1 MKRGCRKNAYSLV
14 NLQKKIPMRLFS
26 TETYKV
32 RREQL
37 KKQVRKGHILIFGNN
52 EAPMNYKANTYR
64 FRQDSNFLY
73 YFGINMPGLVGLI
86 DTESDT
92 DIIFGHEL
100 TLDDIIWEGPV
111 EPLSSLAEKA
121 GISAIA
127 PLEKLSSFIHTS
139 AVHYL
144 PPYRG
149 EREIFIRETLGIK
162 APPSV
167 ELIRAVVAQRAVKS
181 AEELAEMTRAV
192 NITREM
198 HETAMR
204 ATRPGRIEYEV
215 VGEVLK
221 AVKSRN
227 AELAYPVIF
236 SVNGQTLHNH
246 FHGHTMKAGQLV
258 LNDSGAETDMGY
270 AGDITRT
277 FPVSG
282 RFTTQQKEIYEIV
295 LKMETE
301 AIASLRP
308 GVTYRDV
315 HLNANRIL
323 LEGLSALGLVSGDPD
338 TLVHEGVGGLFMPHG
353 LGHAI
358 GLDVHDMEDLGEQY
372 VGYRDGIERSTQLG
386 LKSLRLA
393 KELETGNVLTVEPGC
408 YFIPELIRKYRSEG
422 IFSQYVNY
430 TRLEN
435 YMNFGGVRIED
446 NVAITDNGFEIL
458 GEPIPKTVE
467 DVEKTMAD
475 N

>member
-1 MKRGCRKNAYSLV
+1 
-14 NLQKKIPMRLFS
+14 MRLFS
-26 TETYKV
+26 KETYRL

-37 KKQVRKGHILIFGNN
+37 KKQVKGGQILIFGNN

-86 DTESDT
+86 DPNGDN
-92 DIIFGHEL
+92 DMIFGHEL

-121 GISAIA
+121 GIQTIS
-127 PLEKLSSFIHTS
+127 PLEKLASFIHPS
-139 AVHYL
+139 EVHYL

-149 EREIFIRETLGIK
+149 EREIFIKETLGIK
-162 APPSV
+162 IPYSTALV
-167 ELIRAVVAQRAVKS
+167 KAVVAQRSVKS
-181 AEELAEMTRAV
+181 AEELAEMTLAI

-198 HETAMR
+198 HLAAMK
-204 ATRPGRIEYEV
+204 AVRPGMREYEV
-215 VGEVLK
+215 VAEILK
-221 AVKSRN
+221 TVKSHN
-227 AELAYPVIF
+227 AELSYPVIF

-246 FHGHTMKAGQLV
+246 YHGNLMQAGQLV
-258 LNDSGAETDMGY
+258 LNDSGAETDMAY

-282 RFTTQQKEIYEIV
+282 RFTSKQKEIYEIV

-301 AIASLRP
+301 SIASLRP
-308 GVTYRDV
+308 GVAYRDV

-338 TLVHEGVGGLFMPHG
+338 TLVQEGVGGLFMPHG
-353 LGHAI
+353 LGHSL
-358 GLDVHDMEDLGEQY
+358 GLDVHDMEDLGEEY
-372 VGYRDGIERSTQLG
+372 VGYREGMERSTQLG

-408 YFIPELIRKYRSEG
+408 YFIPELIHKYRSEG
-422 IFSQYVNY
+422 RFASYINY
-430 TRLEN
+430 ARLEE
-435 YMNFGGVRIED
+435 YLDFGGVRIED
-446 NVAITDNGFEIL
+446 NVAITANGFEIL
-458 GEPIPKTVE
+458 GEPIPKTIE
-467 DVEKTMAD
+467 DVEKITGQ
-475 N
+475 

>member
-1 MKRGCRKNAYSLV
+1 MK
-14 NLQKKIPMRLFS
+14 LFS
-26 TETYKV
+26 KETYKA

-37 KKQVRKGHILIFGNN
+37 RKQLKGGQILIFGNN

-86 DTESDT
+86 DTGNDS

-111 EPLSSLAEKA
+111 EPLSSLVEKVGVA
-121 GISAIA
+121 TTH
-127 PLEKLSSFIHTS
+127 PLEKLGSLIRK
-139 AVHYL
+139 ADVHYL

-149 EREIFIRETLGIK
+149 EREIFIRETLGIQV
-162 APPSV
+162 PFSIGLV
-167 ELIRAVVAQRAVKS
+167 RAVVAQRAIKS
-181 AEELAEMTRAV
+181 GEELAEMTRAV

-198 HETAMR
+198 HMTAMKV
-204 ATRPGRIEYEV
+204 TRPGMKEYEV
-215 VGEVLK
+215 VAEILK
-221 AVKSRN
+221 TLKSHN
-227 AELAYPVIF
+227 AELSYPVIL

-246 FHGHTMKAGQLV
+246 YHGNEMKAGQLL
-258 LNDSGAETDMGY
+258 LNDSGAETEMYY

-282 RFTTQQKEIYEIV
+282 RFTSQQKEIYEIV
-295 LKMETE
+295 LKMEQE
-301 AIASLRP
+301 SIAALRP
-308 GVTYRDV
+308 GVAYRDV

-323 LEGLSALGLVSGDPD
+323 LEGLSSLGLVSGDVD
-338 TLVHEGVGGLFMPHG
+338 TLVAEGVGGLFMPHG

-372 VGYRDGIERSTQLG
+372 VGYREGLERSTQLG

-393 KELETGNVLTVEPGC
+393 RELETGNVLTVEPGC
-408 YFIPELIRKYRSEG
+408 YFIPELIHKYRSEG
-422 IFSQYVNY
+422 IFSSHVNY
-430 TRLEN
+430 ARLED
-435 YMNFGGVRIED
+435 YLDFGGIRIED
-446 NVAITDNGFEIL
+446 NVAITESGFEIL
-458 GEPIPKTVE
+458 GEPIPKTAE
-467 DVEKTMAD
+467 DVEKIMTV

>member
-1 MKRGCRKNAYSLV
+1 
-14 NLQKKIPMRLFS
+14 MRLFS
-26 TETYKV
+26 KETYKA

-37 KKQVRKGHILIFGNN
+37 KKQIKNGHILIFGNQ

-73 YFGINMPGLVGLI
+73 YFGINLPGLVGLI

-92 DIIFGHEL
+92 DMIFGHEL

-111 EPLSSLAEKA
+111 EPLSSLAEKV
-121 GISAIA
+121 GVGAIA
-127 PLEKLSSFIHTS
+127 PPEKLASFIHPS
-139 AVHYL
+139 QVHYL

-149 EREIFIRETLGIK
+149 EREIFIKDTLGIK
-162 APPSV
+162 APASV
-167 ELIRAVVAQRAVKS
+167 ELIRAVVSQRAMKS
-181 AEELAEMTRAV
+181 AEELAEMTNAV
-192 NITREM
+192 NITRQM
-198 HETAMR
+198 HLAAMQ
-204 ATRPGRIEYEV
+204 ATRPDRVEYEV
-215 VGEVLK
+215 VAEILK
-221 AVKSRN
+221 TVKSHN
-227 AELAYPVIF
+227 GELSYPIIF

-246 FHGHTMKAGQLV
+246 FHGNLMKAGRLV

-282 RFTTQQKEIYEIV
+282 RFTAQQREIYDIV

-301 AIASLRP
+301 SIASLRP
-308 GVTYRDV
+308 GIAYRDV

-323 LEGLSALGLVSGDPD
+323 LEGLSALGLVNGDLD
-338 TLVHEGVGGLFMPHG
+338 TMVNEGVGGLFMPHG

-372 VGYRDGIERSTQLG
+372 VGYREGLERSTQLG

-408 YFIPELIRKYRSEG
+408 YFIPELLRKYRLEG
-422 IFSQYVNY
+422 IFTQYVNY

-435 YMNFGGVRIED
+435 YMDFGGVRIED
-446 NVAITDNGFEIL
+446 NVVITQNGHEIL
-458 GEPIPKTVE
+458 GEAIPKTAE
-467 DVEKTMAD
+467 EVEKIMAG
-475 N
+475 

>member
-1 MKRGCRKNAYSLV
+1 
-14 NLQKKIPMRLFS
+14 MRLFS
-26 TETYKV
+26 EETYKA

-37 KKQVRKGHILIFGNN
+37 KRQFRGQQILIFGNN

-86 DTESDT
+86 DAGKDH

-111 EPLSSLAEKA
+111 EPLSSLAEKVGA
-121 GISAIA
+121 TTA
-127 PLEKLSSFIHTS
+127 PLERLPSVINRSE
-139 AVHYL
+139 VHYL

-149 EREIFIRETLGIK
+149 DREIFIKETLGIK
-162 APPSV
+162 IPYSAT
-167 ELIRAVVAQRAVKS
+167 LIRAVVAQRSVKS
-181 AEELAEMTRAV
+181 PEELAEMARAV
-192 NITREM
+192 NITRDM
-198 HETAMR
+198 HQAAMK

-215 VGEVLK
+215 VAEILK
-221 AVKSRN
+221 TAKSHN
-227 AELAYPVIF
+227 AELAYPIIL

-246 FHGHTMKAGQLV
+246 HHGNGMKAGQLL

-282 RFTTQQKEIYEIV
+282 RFTAKQKEIYEIV

-301 AIASLRP
+301 SIASLRP
-308 GVTYRDV
+308 GLAYRDV

-323 LEGLSALGLVSGDPD
+323 LEGLSALGLVNGDVE
-338 TLVHEGVGGLFMPHG
+338 TMVQEGVGGLFMPHG

-372 VGYRDGIERSTQLG
+372 VGYREGQERSTQLG

-422 IFSQYVNY
+422 IFTQYVNY
-430 TRLEN
+430 ARLED
-435 YMNFGGVRIED
+435 YLDFGGIRIED
-446 NVAITDNGFEIL
+446 NVAITENGFEIL
-458 GEPIPKTVE
+458 GDPIAKTVE
-467 DVEKTMAD
+467 DVEKIMTV

>member
-1 MKRGCRKNAYSLV
+1 
-14 NLQKKIPMRLFS
+14 MRLFS
-26 TETYKV
+26 KETYKT

-37 KKQVRKGHILIFGNN
+37 KKQFRGQHILIFGNN

-86 DTESDT
+86 DADRDHEV
-92 DIIFGHEL
+92 IFGHEL

-111 EPLSSLAEKA
+111 EPLSSLAEKVGA
-121 GISAIA
+121 TTA
-127 PLEKLSSFIHTS
+127 PLEKLSSVINRS
-139 AVHYL
+139 EVHYL

-149 EREIFIRETLGIK
+149 DREIFIKENLGIK
-162 APPSV
+162 IPYSAT
-167 ELIRAVVAQRAVKS
+167 LIRAVVGQRSIKS
-181 AEELAEMTRAV
+181 PEELVEMTRAV
-192 NITREM
+192 NITRDM
-198 HETAMR
+198 HQVAMK
-204 ATRPGRIEYEV
+204 ATRPGGTEYEV
-215 VGEVLK
+215 VAEILK
-221 AVKSRN
+221 TLKSRN
-227 AELAYPVIF
+227 AELAYPIIL
-236 SVNGQTLHNH
+236 SVNGHTLHNH
-246 FHGHTMKAGQLV
+246 HHDNEMKAGQLL
-258 LNDSGAETDMGY
+258 LNDSGAETAMGY

-282 RFTTQQKEIYEIV
+282 RFSSKQREIYEIV

-301 AIASLRP
+301 SITSLRP
-308 GVTYRDV
+308 GLDYRDV

-323 LEGLSALGLVSGDPD
+323 LEGLSALGLVSGD
-338 TLVHEGVGGLFMPHG
+338 VEMMVQEGVGGLFMPHG

-372 VGYRDGIERSTQLG
+372 VGYREGQERSTQLG

-422 IFSQYVNY
+422 IFTRYVNY
-430 TRLEN
+430 ARLED
-435 YMNFGGVRIED
+435 YLDFGGIRIED
-446 NVAITDNGFEIL
+446 NVAITEDGFEIL
-458 GEPIPKTVE
+458 GDPIPKTVE
-467 DVEKTMAD
+467 DVEKIMTV

>member
-1 MKRGCRKNAYSLV
+1 
-14 NLQKKIPMRLFS
+14 MRLFS
-26 TETYKV
+26 REIYKN

-37 KKQVRKGHILIFGNN
+37 KKQVTGGQILIFGNN

-86 DTESDT
+86 DPGSDQ

-100 TLDDIIWEGPV
+100 TLDDIIWEGPA
-111 EPLSSLAEKA
+111 EPLSSLAEKV
-121 GISAIA
+121 GVTTIA
-127 PLEKLSSFIHTS
+127 PLEKLAGTVHTS
-139 AVHYL
+139 DVHYL

-149 EREIFIRETLGIK
+149 DREIYIKEVLGIK
-162 APPSV
+162 VPYSV
-167 ELIRAVVAQRAVKS
+167 ALVRAVVAQRAIKS
-181 AEELAEMTRAV
+181 PEELAEMTLAV
-192 NITREM
+192 NITRAM
-198 HETAMR
+198 HLAAMK
-204 ATRPGRIEYEV
+204 ATRPGRKEYEV
-215 VGEVLK
+215 VAEILK
-221 AVKSRN
+221 TLKSHN
-227 AELAYPVIF
+227 AELSYPIIF

-246 FHGHTMKAGQLV
+246 YHGNEMKAGQLV
-258 LNDSGAETDMGY
+258 LNDSGAENDMGY

-277 FPVSG
+277 FPVTG
-282 RFTTQQKEIYEIV
+282 QFTTKQKEIYEIV

-301 AIASLRP
+301 SIAALRP
-308 GVTYRDV
+308 GVAYRDV

-323 LEGLSALGLVSGDPD
+323 LEGLSALGLVNGDVN
-338 TLVHEGVGGLFMPHG
+338 TMVQEGVGGLFMPHG

-372 VGYRDGIERSTQLG
+372 VGYREGLERSTQLG

-408 YFIPELIRKYRSEG
+408 YFIPELIARYRSEG

-430 TRLEN
+430 ARLEG
-435 YMNFGGVRIED
+435 YLDFGGIRIED
-446 NVAITDNGFEIL
+446 NVAVTENGFEIL
-458 GEPIPKTVE
+458 GDPIPKTVE
-467 DVEKTMAD
+467 EVEKIMTV

>member
-1 MKRGCRKNAYSLV
+1 
-14 NLQKKIPMRLFS
+14 
-26 TETYKV
+26 
-32 RREQL
+32 
-37 KKQVRKGHILIFGNN
+37 
-52 EAPMNYKANTYR
+52 MNYKANTYR

-86 DTESDT
+86 DTGSDN

-111 EPLSSLAEKA
+111 EPLSSLAEKV
-121 GISAIA
+121 GISTIS
-127 PLEKLSSFIHTS
+127 PLEKLPSFLHSSD
-139 AVHYL
+139 VHYL

-149 EREIFIRETLGIK
+149 EREIFIKETLGIK
-162 APPSV
+162 VPPSTG
-167 ELIRAVVAQRAVKS
+167 LIRAVVAQRAVKS
-181 AEELAEMTRAV
+181 HEELAEMTRAV

-198 HETAMR
+198 HLAAMA
-204 ATRPGRIEYEV
+204 ATRPGLKEYEV
-215 VGEVLK
+215 VAEILK
-221 AVKSRN
+221 TLKSHN
-227 AELAYPVIF
+227 AELSYPVIF

-246 FHGHTMKAGQLV
+246 YHGNEMKAGQLV

-282 RFTTQQKEIYEIV
+282 RFTTQQREIYEIV

-301 AIASLRP
+301 SIASLRP
-308 GVTYRDV
+308 GVAYRDV

-323 LEGLSALGLVSGDPD
+323 LEGLSALGLVSGPID
-338 TLVHEGVGGLFMPHG
+338 TLVQEGVGGLFMPHG
-353 LGHAI
+353 LGHSI

-372 VGYRDGIERSTQLG
+372 VGYREGLERSTQLG

-408 YFIPELIRKYRSEG
+408 YFIPELIHKYRSEG
-422 IFSQYVNY
+422 IFSSYVNY
-430 TRLEN
+430 ARLED
-435 YMNFGGVRIED
+435 YLDFGGIRIED
-446 NVAITDNGFEIL
+446 NVCITENGFEIL
-458 GEPIPKTVE
+458 GDPIPKSAE
-467 DVEKTMAD
+467 DVEKIMTF

>member
-1 MKRGCRKNAYSLV
+1 
-14 NLQKKIPMRLFS
+14 MRLFS
-26 TETYKV
+26 KETYKV

-37 KKQVRKGHILIFGNN
+37 KKQIKNGHILIFGNQ

-73 YFGINMPGLVGLI
+73 YFGINLPGLVGLI

-121 GISAIA
+121 GIGAIA
-127 PLEKLSSFIHTS
+127 PLEKLASFIHS
-139 AVHYL
+139 SQVHYL

-149 EREIFIRETLGIK
+149 EREIFIKDTLGIK
-162 APPSV
+162 VPASV
-167 ELIRAVVAQRAVKS
+167 ELIRAVVSQRAVKS
-181 AEELAEMTRAV
+181 AEELAEMTNAV
-192 NITREM
+192 NITRQM
-198 HETAMR
+198 HLAAMQ
-204 ATRPGRIEYEV
+204 ATRPDRVEYEV
-215 VGEVLK
+215 VAEILK
-221 AVKSRN
+221 TVKSHN
-227 AELAYPVIF
+227 AELSYPIIF

-246 FHGHTMKAGQLV
+246 FHGNLMKAGRLV

-282 RFTTQQKEIYEIV
+282 RFTAQQREIYDIV

-301 AIASLRP
+301 SIASLRP
-308 GVTYRDV
+308 GVAYRDV

-323 LEGLSALGLVSGDPD
+323 LEGLSALGLVNGDLD
-338 TLVHEGVGGLFMPHG
+338 TMVNEGVGGLFMPHG

-372 VGYRDGIERSTQLG
+372 VGYREGLERSTQLG

-393 KELETGNVLTVEPGC
+393 KEVETGNVLTVEPGC
-408 YFIPELIRKYRSEG
+408 YFIPELLRKYRSEG
-422 IFSQYVNY
+422 IFTQYVNY
-430 TRLEN
+430 ARLEN
-435 YMNFGGVRIED
+435 YMDFGGVRIED
-446 NVAITDNGFEIL
+446 NVVITQNGHEIL
-458 GEPIPKTVE
+458 GEPIPKTAE
-467 DVEKTMAD
+467 EVEKIMAG
-475 N
+475 

>member
-1 MKRGCRKNAYSLV
+1 
-14 NLQKKIPMRLFS
+14 MRLFS
-26 TETYKV
+26 SEIYKN
-32 RREQL
+32 RRRQL
-37 KKQVRKGHILIFGNN
+37 KKQVTGGQILIFGNN

-86 DTESDT
+86 DPARDE

-111 EPLSSLAEKA
+111 EPLSSLAEKV
-121 GISAIA
+121 GVSVTL
-127 PLEKLSSFIHTS
+127 PLEKLPEAIHKS
-139 AVHYL
+139 DVRYL

-149 EREIFIRETLGIK
+149 EREIYIKETLGIK
-162 APPSV
+162 IPYSV
-167 ELIRAVVAQRAVKS
+167 ALTRAVVAQRSIKS
-181 AEELAEMTRAV
+181 PEELAEMTHAV
-192 NITREM
+192 NITRDM
-198 HETAMR
+198 HRAAMQ
-204 ATRPGRIEYEV
+204 ATRPGLKEYEV
-215 VGEVLK
+215 VAEILK
-221 AVKSRN
+221 TVKSHN
-227 AELAYPVIF
+227 AELSYPIIF

-246 FHGHTMKAGQLV
+246 YHGNEMKAGQLL
-258 LNDSGAETDMGY
+258 LNDSGAENDMGY

-282 RFTTQQKEIYEIV
+282 RFTTRQKEIYEIV

-301 AIASLRP
+301 SIAALRP
-308 GVTYRDV
+308 GVAYRQV
-315 HLNANRIL
+315 HLDANRIL
-323 LEGLSALGLVSGDPD
+323 LEGLSALGLVSGDID
-338 TLVHEGVGGLFMPHG
+338 TMVQEGVGGLFMPHG

-372 VGYRDGIERSTQLG
+372 VGYREGLERSTQLG

-422 IFSQYVNY
+422 IFTSYVNY
-430 TRLEN
+430 ARLED
-435 YMNFGGVRIED
+435 YLDFGGVRIED
-446 NVAITDNGFEIL
+446 NVAITGNGFEIL
-458 GEPIPKTVE
+458 GDPIPKTVA
-467 DVEKTMAD
+467 DVEKIMTV

>member
-1 MKRGCRKNAYSLV
+1 
-14 NLQKKIPMRLFS
+14 MRLFS
-26 TETYKV
+26 KETYKA

-37 KKQVRKGHILIFGNN
+37 KKQIKNGHILIFGNQ

-73 YFGINMPGLVGLI
+73 YFGINLPGLVGLI
-86 DTESDT
+86 DTESDI
-92 DIIFGHEL
+92 DMIFGHEL

-111 EPLSSLAEKA
+111 EPLSSLAEKV
-121 GISAIA
+121 GVGAIA
-127 PLEKLSSFIHTS
+127 PPEKLASFIHPS
-139 AVHYL
+139 QVHYL

-149 EREIFIRETLGIK
+149 EREIFIKDILGIK
-162 APPSV
+162 APASV
-167 ELIRAVVAQRAVKS
+167 ELIRAVVSQRAVKS
-181 AEELAEMTRAV
+181 AEELAEMTNAV
-192 NITREM
+192 NITRQM
-198 HETAMR
+198 HLAAMQ
-204 ATRPGRIEYEV
+204 ATRPDRVEYEV
-215 VGEVLK
+215 VAEILK
-221 AVKSRN
+221 TVKSHN
-227 AELAYPVIF
+227 GELSYPIIF

-246 FHGHTMKAGQLV
+246 FHGNLMKAGRLV

-282 RFTTQQKEIYEIV
+282 RFTAQQREIYDIV

-301 AIASLRP
+301 SIASLRP
-308 GVTYRDV
+308 GVAYRDV

-323 LEGLSALGLVSGDPD
+323 LEGLSALGLVNGDLD
-338 TLVHEGVGGLFMPHG
+338 TMVNEGVGGLFMPHG

-372 VGYRDGIERSTQLG
+372 VGYREGLERSTQLG

-408 YFIPELIRKYRSEG
+408 YFIPELLRKYRLEG
-422 IFSQYVNY
+422 IFTQYVNY

-435 YMNFGGVRIED
+435 YMDFGGVRIED
-446 NVAITDNGFEIL
+446 NVVITQNGHEIL
-458 GEPIPKTVE
+458 GEAIPKTAE
-467 DVEKTMAD
+467 EVEKIMAG
-475 N
+475 